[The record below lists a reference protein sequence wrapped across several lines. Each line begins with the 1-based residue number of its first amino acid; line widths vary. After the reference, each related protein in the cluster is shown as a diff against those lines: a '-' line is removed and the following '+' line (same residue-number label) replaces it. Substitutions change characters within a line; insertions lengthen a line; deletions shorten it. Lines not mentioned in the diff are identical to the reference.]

1 MNIVVLILGIYFAL
15 MVAIGVYSGL
25 TIRNAQDYYISG
37 KKGNWWQISGSLFA
51 TIIGGSAIM
60 GTIELSQK
68 TGWAAVWFLG
78 SASAGLFVL
87 ALISERV
94 SRLGHYTLPEMLR
107 RFYGAKAERTA
118 TLLIPVAWLGIVAVQ
133 IIAGAKILS
142 SLGLMT
148 YSTGALLCGSV
159 FIFYT
164 LVGGQ
169 KSILKTDFLQ
179 ALIIIGGLT
188 TLFIL
193 KLNYLDPG
201 SIPPLRPEALFHEE
215 FTGVDLFFLLVT
227 YSVTFVVGPDIY
239 SRIFCAKDEKTARKS
254 VLLVAS
260 LIIPVALLLT
270 FLGVTAGDG
279 EVVSQGQNLI
289 LPGTAFLPPWALGL
303 LAAALLSAVM
313 SSADT
318 TLLTSA
324 MILSE
329 LVTGNLEKKQAFMIT
344 RIFIVVLGL
353 ISMFIA
359 LKVTSILN
367 ALLISLSFFS
377 GAFILPV
384 IAGIAGWK
392 VNEKWAFAA
401 MITGGFTALAG
412 KIIDVNLEGNLGN
425 LIILLAFILNGVIL
439 KFPLQK
445 DEDR

>member
-1 MNIVVLILGIYFAL
+1 MNIVVLILGIYFTV
-15 MVAIGVYSGL
+15 MVAIGVYSGF

-51 TIIGGSAIM
+51 TIIGGSAII

-68 TGWAAVWFLG
+68 AGWAAVWFLG
-78 SASAGLFVL
+78 SAAAGLFVL
-87 ALISERV
+87 ALISGRV

-107 RFYGAKAERTA
+107 RFYGVKAERTA

-179 ALIIIGGLT
+179 ALIILGGLT

-201 SIPPLRPEALFHEE
+201 SIPPLHPGSLFHEE

-329 LVTGNLEKKQAFMIT
+329 LVTGNLEKNQSFLIT

-353 ISMFIA
+353 FSMFIA
-359 LKVTSILN
+359 LKVNSILN

-401 MITGGFTALAG
+401 MIIGGLTALSG
-412 KIIDVNLEGNLGN
+412 KIIDVSQEGNLGN
-425 LIILLAFILNGVIL
+425 LVILLAFILNGFIL
-439 KFPLQK
+439 KFPHHK
-445 DEDR
+445 YADR